1 MSKENVPVSSQQSVN
16 APGSGRNEGASQQ
29 SQHSVT
35 APASDQMQGS
45 SKHSMKEEKVGSS
58 QYSMNEEIAEEEE
71 GDEDEE
77 EEEEEDHEEES
88 QHSMTVP
95 SLGQEDKVPSEDIII
110 SPYDTKDKDFV
121 NAKAFLLQASTL
133 TGLNL

>member
-1 MSKENVPVSSQQSVN
+1 VPVSSQQSLN
-16 APGSGRNEGASQQ
+16 APGSGRNEGGSQQ

-35 APASDQMQGS
+35 APASDQVQGS
-45 SKHSMKEEKVGSS
+45 SQHSVREEKVGSS
-58 QYSMNEEIAEEEE
+58 QYSMNEKIMEEE
-71 GDEDEE
+71 EDEE

-88 QHSMTVP
+88 QHSMAVE
-95 SLGQEDKVPSEDIII
+95 SFGHEEKVPSEDIII